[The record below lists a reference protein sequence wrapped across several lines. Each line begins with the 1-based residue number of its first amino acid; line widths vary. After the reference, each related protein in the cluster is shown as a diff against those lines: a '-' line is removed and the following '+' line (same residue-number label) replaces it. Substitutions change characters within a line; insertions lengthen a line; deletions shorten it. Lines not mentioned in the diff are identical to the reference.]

1 MMMTIFTENL
11 RMPEIYQKPRKRIKI
26 KMILKNSLYVIQN
39 IFKVNIIF
47 YADYLQMIAAL
58 GHIL

>member
-1 MMMTIFTENL
+1 
-11 RMPEIYQKPRKRIKI
+11 
-26 KMILKNSLYVIQN
+26 MILKNSSYVIQN

-47 YADYLQMIAAL
+47 YAAYLQMIAAL